1 MELFIPL
8 TRLIFGKTKNPQCRP
23 DLRSLRCRRLPWF
36 LIKARLSPLER
47 RIMLL
52 SVMIMTPG
60 INIDIAV
67 IIALNNKEN
76 GNVDA
81 DE

>member
-1 MELFIPL
+1 
-8 TRLIFGKTKNPQCRP
+8 
-23 DLRSLRCRRLPWF
+23 
-36 LIKARLSPLER
+36 
-47 RIMLL
+47 
-52 SVMIMTPG
+52 MIMTPG

>member
-1 MELFIPL
+1 
-8 TRLIFGKTKNPQCRP
+8 
-23 DLRSLRCRRLPWF
+23 
-36 LIKARLSPLER
+36 
-47 RIMLL
+47 MLL

-60 INIDIAV
+60 IDIDIAV

-81 DE
+81 DEYKQ